1 MNVNF
6 GLLPP
11 IELDRAEDGK
21 RLRGK
26 DKSLARKHA
35 MAARALRDWQ
45 AWNDGFGQRQAAE

>member
-11 IELDRAEDGK
+11 IELDRGADGK

-26 DKSLARKHA
+26 DKSLAKKHA
-35 MAARALRDWQ
+35 LAARALRDWR
-45 AWNDGFGQRQAAE
+45 AWNDGFGRAQAAE